1 MKYYLFL
8 LSVFYGMYYVC
19 AYIHANQWNMINNM
33 LKKNSYRK
41 PIENILYNNHHYWC
55 RKYTKDFIKKYNFI
69 INKNQ
74 FQDLHCYASIGLL
87 KSIRNYK
94 GSGNFYI
101 YSSIYMTGELFK
113 GITQVYPI
121 KLLPH
126 HLRVNK
132 KWKQSNP
139 EIFLKN
145 MRNTK
150 YIGKDE
156 YILEY
161 CKINNSYNLPNE
173 IRKIIT
179 DLPSQDIRLFYSRYN
194 VHDLSVKKN
203 IRYLSQLFACSEK
216 TINQR
221 LSNIHNE
228 LSFLLTI

>member
-1 MKYYLFL
+1 MKYSLFL
-8 LSVFYGMYYVC
+8 LFIFFGTYYVC
-19 AYIHANQWNMINNM
+19 AYLHSNHWNIINNL
-33 LKKNSYRK
+33 LKKDKYRK
-41 PIENILYNNHHYWC
+41 PIENILYNHHHYWS
-55 RKYTKDFIKKYNFI
+55 RKYTKNFIKKYNFI
-69 INKNQ
+69 INNHQLKNLQ
-74 FQDLHCYASIGLL
+74 CCASIGLL
-87 KSIRNYK
+87 KSIRNYN
-94 GSGNFYI
+94 GRGNFYV
-101 YSSIYMTGELFK
+101 YSSIYMNGELFK

-139 EIFLKN
+139 ETFLKN
-145 MRNTK
+145 MKATK
-150 YIGKDE
+150 YIGNDE

-194 VHDLSVKKN
+194 VHDLSVKRTVK
-203 IRYLSQLFACSEK
+203 YLSYLFACSEK
-216 TINQR
+216 TINKR
-221 LSNIHNE
+221 LSNIHND